1 MPLQSSE
8 TPDRQSPWLEIV
20 AAVVLSIA
28 SLMTTW
34 STYQAAQWSRDQAAA
49 ASAAIEVLLE
59 SARLSSLGGQA
70 TLIDVVT
77 FTSWVQAFSAGDQ
90 RAADFY
96 RERFR
101 DEFQPA
107 FEAWGASDPLG
118 NPEAPPSPFALPE
131 YAPARTQEAAELREE
146 AARLQL
152 KAQTASSN
160 VAYYNRN
167 TLFLAS
173 ALFFVALS
181 RMFFKSQIRLG
192 VQMIAIAFLIVGLF
206 NVLSGPVL

>member
-1 MPLQSSE
+1 MPVPSAAPPE
-8 TPDRQSPWLEIV
+8 RQSPWLEIV

-34 STYQAAQWSRDQAAA
+34 STYQAAQWSRDQIAAG
-49 ASAAIEVLLE
+49 SAATVVLLE

-70 TLIDVVT
+70 ILIDVVT
-77 FTSWVQAFSAGDQ
+77 FTNWVQAFSAGDQ
-90 RAADFY
+90 RAAEFY

-101 DEFQPA
+101 DEFRPA
-107 FEAWGASDPLG
+107 FEAWVASDPLE
-118 NPEAPPSPFALPE
+118 NPEAASSPFALPE
-131 YAPARTQEAAELREE
+131 YAPARTQEAAALRDE

-152 KAQTASSN
+152 EAQTASNN

-181 RMFFKSQIRLG
+181 RMFYKAQVRLA
-192 VQMIAIAFLIVGLF
+192 VQLIAIIFLIVGLL
-206 NVLSGPVL
+206 NVLRGPIL